1 MKRLSVVGIS
11 LTLLVSSLVFMPAS
25 AQAASVSANCSK
37 VKAQVLAYESQEKD
51 FAVQYDPVNGKWSWF
66 FSSAH
71 LNDYWL
77 LQKKIVDFEVTLF
90 TYDLNHMS
98 CFTTK
103 QQAYAKFVYKEW
115 VSIQGFLKAQ
125 PDWING
131 FSFTPIVWDS
141 IYAKDLVTPVP

>member
-1 MKRLSVVGIS
+1 MIGVSF
-11 LTLLVSSLVFMPAS
+11 TLLISALVFIPAS

-37 VKAQVLAYESQEKD
+37 IKSQVLAYESQEKGL
-51 FAVQYDPVNGKWSWF
+51 AVRYEPVNGKWSWF
-66 FSSAH
+66 SSSAY

-77 LQKKIVDFEVTLF
+77 LQKKIVYFEVTIF

-103 QQAYAKFVYKEW
+103 QQVYAKFVYKEW
-115 VSIQGFLKAQ
+115 VAIQGFLKAQ

>member
-1 MKRLSVVGIS
+1 MKRLYVVG
-11 LTLLVSSLVFMPAS
+11 LTLSFLIAGSAILPLS
-25 AQAASVSANCSK
+25 AQAASVSVDCAK
-37 VKAQVLAYESQEKD
+37 VKTQVLAYEAAEKD
-51 FAVQYDPVNGKWSWF
+51 FATQYAPVNGKWSWF

-90 TYDLNHMS
+90 TYDLNNMS

-103 QQAYAKFVYKEW
+103 QQEYAKFVYKEW
-115 VSIQGFLKAQ
+115 TDLQGFLKAQ

-141 IYAKDLVTPVP
+141 IYDKDLVAPIP